1 MKLSVALDF
10 FSLYILFYSYITVVK
25 AISCG
30 VKLHEKKNQVY
41 ETPPLFL

>member
-10 FSLYILFYSYITVVK
+10 FSLYILFYSYITVMN

-30 VKLHEKKNQVY
+30 VKLYGKKVY